1 MCVGPTDV
9 ILGRD
14 VVLGESHCRIITAS
28 GSVVGVDGMLRFIWE
43 DPTMEEVVANDFTLS
58 LHLIDGAKDWLLSM
72 PELSAGGFRAFLDR
86 KLGKSFLVFP
96 NGFAVLLAQ
105 EADDCWSLDVA
116 VYQNIDGTLRFGL
129 ASGELFKMISEP
141 VFEKVRDVDR
151 KRPCNVDSVARDSDL
166 SCFMDESQ
174 TDGAYFSWSGDR
186 DDPCVSFLAG
196 DASLRCSH
204 DVNSWD
210 SDPEN
215 SLDGDDYEWLVEDD
229 SDGTP
234 ALKSMSDHFFEN
246 VDGVDPVWYNGG
258 QRFDNDGDAELGS
271 NGHHICDYVD
281 PVSSSGGQQVYDEIG
296 SIPDDRNRLH
306 QCKVHSTM
314 PSGVDVWAG
323 PQNGSAPSDIFVG
336 SLRKANAAV
345 EFEDVSDSPGL
356 CKVCKQD
363 VMSFVGIVSCACDMS
378 DGMASKGIP
387 QWLYEEGKI
396 DVENTVDFHFESSM
410 VFDDSPGNEQF
421 GIPVCGVCQVYEVEN
436 LASHMCRVCQ
446 SAVYGAESS
455 ESQFVH
461 GDPHSYGHLPVGGV
475 QLFCQRCATGIVSG
489 DYCHNCAQLLGVPF
503 LSDETCSDEKPQ
515 GIKVSMEY
523 ADGVDWNNPLE
534 EKIKVY
540 NNTDYDFEVDGSG
553 ERMVIDANGVR
564 EDIRYLRDDG
574 DGVQSASSKGGGA
587 DDMFTTTKEQ
597 MNERFDPGVQRLAD
611 GSVPGRFPILRDP
624 KAFHLAHGHPS
635 DEVTRKL
642 CEACFGNPTAVKGYA
657 DVCPYCLSRRRRRQP
672 RGRAE
677 SVDRP
682 AYVMGEMWS
691 MDFTAMTLRESHDK
705 NRVGVLFEESIS
717 EVLVGVALKDH
728 THITEALD
736 FLWNYVRTEKRGV
749 QLRVLYADCDP
760 IWFSTNELKMFLRK
774 VGRWCFMRSV
784 VLFTNATGQSS
795 QNGRIEGG
803 MSRVMSLTSVQL
815 QCSFLNELV
824 WDRSFLHAIFI
835 ISRRYMQSP
844 RSPHVKGSW
853 HRMPHVVW
861 SGRFTDLT
869 ILICAFG
876 QALVLKNDKKNNSYE
891 RQGELALW
899 MGIPWQS
906 KGWLVWNVPRQRYQI
921 RYNVK
926 VIKNMMLRPA
936 QLCVRNELQLAGP
949 MVPAD
954 GGDLMGQNVIGL
966 LQAYDPERNQADWND
981 YVIGFSSSDGQ
992 PMLVESFM
1000 NLDSNELDSYLVPEE
1015 VMPEAESKDDS
1026 DERKDEDLFVGS
1038 QPDGEEGKVEGQ
1050 LQEHKDDG
1058 IPDHECQANFFSGEP
1073 PMKLFDMDDGVSLE
1087 DPRTGLNQ
1095 TGVQKRLELNGAQK
1109 RWFEWFWKD
1118 GSNKIK
1124 FQVANPKAKNSQTWH
1139 RYEKYKKS
1147 KTIADMQLS
1156 GGTKADLIYAFC
1168 RGQVVLGKHTSVD
1181 VVRGNP
1187 LLKAMLVSSP
1197 AKEAVRAISEVMET
1211 GTVMDEV
1218 LGAKVNRVSSTGS
1231 EPSKGVIDPKS
1242 VGGEASAEEGCPLYK
1257 ELIEKLGV
1265 EMGDLKDANT
1275 ELKLNLKKLVNDIKI
1290 AKEGKVGRSVKFAEE
1305 GRKDKHLPKKARED
1319 KKAAEAR
1326 EANIAAE
1333 VGEVQDEVVEDDNL
1347 TWEEKD
1353 IMRGLGISGLHHVSS
1368 SIPVAEMVSR
1378 VSAKVCQVLVDIENH
1393 LRDKEGR
1400 PFKSQIDELSR
1411 AAMNAVLDPRNDD
1424 AFKHSEAFKDLFHV
1438 YATKVIKIKD
1448 VMKNFDTN
1456 GWKDPVVAEWKRI
1469 LVDFPC
1475 LEALDS
1481 LPPGAK
1487 VVTLMWVL
1495 NQKQAADGTDTRKKA
1510 RLVACQT
1517 LDKYWYEKDS
1527 KISPTVNPDA
1537 VKIMCSMCLQLDM
1550 SMETRDQ
1557 AGGYLHAVYP
1567 EDADPVYVRIPD
1579 YLNEILVDSPELVP
1593 VSPNGRPAKYF
1604 RVRRALYGCQ
1614 LSCKLFYRMFRDF
1627 MIGSETKPDKD
1638 GLYGAGWTMS
1648 EIDPCVFFKKEGKG
1662 FAVLCCHVDDS
1673 LMIATK
1679 DDDGQ
1684 RIRREFS
1691 DAYASRFAV
1700 SPECTD
1706 GDEHEYLSML
1716 LKIDRKAGTM
1726 TFRMPKLF
1734 KKLKAL
1740 LESMG
1745 SRARRKA
1752 KFARRE
1758 KRVIDKVYSEFPKE
1772 GKDGVNDCG
1781 VRTPMAL
1788 DNSSI
1793 YEPSMP
1799 GNSIVPYDVF
1809 DSRRILGLAAY
1820 IILGIRPDAAHAAAI
1835 VARFTGSKQTEAVI
1849 DHCVRLA
1856 WYLVDTEE
1864 SCVLTYRRS
1873 PDGLDLTGMV
1883 DASFAND
1890 PLTKRS
1896 YFGYVLRF
1904 GANPIAW
1911 KSKLET
1917 SVALSTRDS
1926 ELMAAVHAVRHI
1938 LGIRFFLK
1946 ELGLLKTGASTI
1958 MTDNRASMDGVQN
1971 DKNHKGSHYMGYR
1984 LSWLREQVADL
1995 LVKFV
2000 HVGSTQ
2006 NHADIFTKVLQE
2018 DVFKGLQAE
2027 LLNLSEV
2034 VL

>member
-43 DPTMEEVVANDFTLS
+43 DPTMEEVVADDFTLS

-151 KRPCNVDSVARDSDL
+151 GRPCNVDSVARDSDL

-215 SLDGDDYEWLVEDD
+215 SLDGDDYEWLVEGD

-234 ALKSMSDHFFEN
+234 ALESMSDHFFEN
-246 VDGVDPVWYNGG
+246 VG
-258 QRFDNDGDAELGS
+258 
-271 NGHHICDYVD
+271 YVD

-455 ESQFVH
+455 ESQFVQ
-461 GDPHSYGHLPVGGV
+461 GDPQSYGHLPVGGV

-503 LSDETCSDEKPQ
+503 LSDAAIPEEKPQ

-564 EDIRYLRDDG
+564 EDIRYLRDDE

-954 GGDLMGQNVIGL
+954 GGELMGQNVIGL

-1456 GWKDPVVAEWKRI
+1456 GWRDPVVAEWKRI

>member
-1 MCVGPTDV
+1 
-9 ILGRD
+9 
-14 VVLGESHCRIITAS
+14 
-28 GSVVGVDGMLRFIWE
+28 
-43 DPTMEEVVANDFTLS
+43 
-58 LHLIDGAKDWLLSM
+58 
-72 PELSAGGFRAFLDR
+72 
-86 KLGKSFLVFP
+86 
-96 NGFAVLLAQ
+96 
-105 EADDCWSLDVA
+105 
-116 VYQNIDGTLRFGL
+116 
-129 ASGELFKMISEP
+129 
-141 VFEKVRDVDR
+141 
-151 KRPCNVDSVARDSDL
+151 
-166 SCFMDESQ
+166 
-174 TDGAYFSWSGDR
+174 
-186 DDPCVSFLAG
+186 
-196 DASLRCSH
+196 
-204 DVNSWD
+204 
-210 SDPEN
+210 
-215 SLDGDDYEWLVEDD
+215 
-229 SDGTP
+229 
-234 ALKSMSDHFFEN
+234 
-246 VDGVDPVWYNGG
+246 
-258 QRFDNDGDAELGS
+258 
-271 NGHHICDYVD
+271 
-281 PVSSSGGQQVYDEIG
+281 
-296 SIPDDRNRLH
+296 
-306 QCKVHSTM
+306 
-314 PSGVDVWAG
+314 
-323 PQNGSAPSDIFVG
+323 
-336 SLRKANAAV
+336 
-345 EFEDVSDSPGL
+345 
-356 CKVCKQD
+356 
-363 VMSFVGIVSCACDMS
+363 
-378 DGMASKGIP
+378 
-387 QWLYEEGKI
+387 
-396 DVENTVDFHFESSM
+396 
-410 VFDDSPGNEQF
+410 
-421 GIPVCGVCQVYEVEN
+421 
-436 LASHMCRVCQ
+436 
-446 SAVYGAESS
+446 
-455 ESQFVH
+455 
-461 GDPHSYGHLPVGGV
+461 
-475 QLFCQRCATGIVSG
+475 
-489 DYCHNCAQLLGVPF
+489 
-503 LSDETCSDEKPQ
+503 
-515 GIKVSMEY
+515 
-523 ADGVDWNNPLE
+523 
-534 EKIKVY
+534 
-540 NNTDYDFEVDGSG
+540 
-553 ERMVIDANGVR
+553 
-564 EDIRYLRDDG
+564 
-574 DGVQSASSKGGGA
+574 
-587 DDMFTTTKEQ
+587 MFTTTKEQ

-677 SVDRP
+677 SVDRQ

-954 GGDLMGQNVIGL
+954 GGDLMAQNVIGL

-1290 AKEGKVGRSVKFAEE
+1290 AKEGKVDRSVKFAEE

-1438 YATKVIKIKD
+1438 YATKVIKIKE